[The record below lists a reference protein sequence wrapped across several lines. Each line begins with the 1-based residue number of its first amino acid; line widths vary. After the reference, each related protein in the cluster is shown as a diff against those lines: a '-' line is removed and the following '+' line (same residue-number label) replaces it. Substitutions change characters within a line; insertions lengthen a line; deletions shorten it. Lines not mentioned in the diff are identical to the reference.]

1 MNFEDI
7 DTMVIWNFEQF
18 SDKIALVDD
27 AGQAMTYQDLMSH
40 GAYLAEMIG
49 ERCLVFSLCTNS
61 IGSVLGY
68 TAFLEHEIV
77 PVLLNAHLERDLLH
91 DLLDTYQPEYVW
103 LPEDMSEA
111 FLIPDASDMEHV
123 YEDVGYVL
131 LKNACA
137 KRVDM
142 YPELGLLLTT
152 SGSTGSPKFVRQS
165 YRNIKANAESIVEYL
180 ELDDTERPVTT
191 LPMNYTYGLSIIN
204 SHLLVGATILL
215 TDHGLMQKEFW
226 RFMKD
231 QAATSFGGVPYT
243 YEMLDRLRFFRMDLP
258 ALRTMTQAGGKL
270 SPELHKKFAEY
281 ALEQGKHFVVM
292 YGQTEATARMGYL
305 PCEQSLKKYGSMGI
319 AIPGGKLWLRDV
331 GGNSITEPDVVG
343 ELVYEGANVTLGYA
357 ECRADLVKGDERHG
371 VLETGDMAKCDA
383 DGFFYI
389 VGRKKRFLKV
399 FGNRLNLDEL
409 DRMIK
414 KQFPDLDCAS
424 SGKDDRVEIYVT
436 AEGKGNEIR
445 TFVSEKTGLHLSAFS
460 VYPISEIPKND
471 AGKVL
476 YKELWH
482 E

>member
-1 MNFEDI
+1 MK
-7 DTMVIWNFEQF
+7 IWNFEQF
-18 SDKIALVDD
+18 ADKVALIDD
-27 AGQAMTYQDLMSH
+27 AGQFMTYQELISH
-40 GAYLAEMIG
+40 GDRLAYAVG
-49 ERCLVFSLCTNS
+49 GRCLVFSLCTNA

-68 TAFLEHEIV
+68 TTFLEHEIV
-77 PVLLNAHLERDLLH
+77 PVLLNAHLERELLH
-91 DLLDTYQPEYVW
+91 DLLKTYQPEYIW
-103 LPEDMSEA
+103 LPEEMQEE
-111 FLIPDASDMEHV
+111 FLTMQSPQMERVHKDA
-123 YEDVGYVL
+123 GYVL
-131 LKNACA
+131 LKNIHAERA
-137 KRVDM
+137 EM

-165 YRNIKANAESIVEYL
+165 YSNIKANAESIVEYL

-226 RFMKD
+226 RFMKE

-305 PCEQSLKKYGSMGI
+305 PYEQSLKKYGSMGI
-319 AIPGGKLWLRDV
+319 AIPGGQLWLRDV
-331 GGNSITEPDVVG
+331 DGNRITEPDVVG
-343 ELVYEGANVTLGYA
+343 ELVYEGPNVTLGYA
-357 ECRADLVKGDERHG
+357 QCQEDLIKGDERHG
-371 VLETGDMAKCDA
+371 ILETGDMAKCDA
-383 DGFFYI
+383 DGYFYI

-424 SGKDDRVEIYVT
+424 SGKDDHVEIYVT
-436 AEGKGNEIR
+436 AGGKENEIR
-445 TFVSEKTGLHLSAFS
+445 TFVSEKTGLHMSAFS
-460 VYPISEIPKND
+460 VCAIPEIPKND

-476 YKELWH
+476 YKELSH
-482 E
+482 